1 MASHPSDAV
10 VLPGRMARTESQQLN
25 IRSRFARER
34 AAVLAHETGM
44 TTTQVVE
51 EALRAYVPPP
61 HRPES
66 LPPGLIRKGPLLVMR
81 GDGRRITLEEAN
93 AALEAVRT
101 ERE

>member
-61 HRPES
+61 PDPASPR
-66 LPPGLIRKGPLLVMR
+66 LIRKGPILVLSSQ
-81 GDGRRITLEEAN
+81 GRRVVTLEEAN
-93 AALEAVRT
+93 AMLEATRT

>member
-1 MASHPSDAV
+1 M
-10 VLPGRMARTESQQLN
+10 
-25 IRSRFARER
+25 
-34 AAVLAHETGM
+34 LAHETGM

-66 LPPGLIRKGPLLVMR
+66 LPPGLIRKGPILVLSSQ
-81 GDGRRITLEEAN
+81 GRRVVTLDEAN
-93 AALEAVRT
+93 AMLEATRT